1 MAQIIYPRDKEI
13 IISDKETV
21 ESADKTVTDA
31 VRTAEVIRLAGE
43 SSTICCYTGNII
55 GNGSTMI
62 AETTFTA

>member
-43 SSTICCYTGNII
+43 SSTIDCYSGNII
-55 GNGSTMI
+55 GNGSTI
-62 AETTFTA
+62 ID